1 MNKQNTPLL
10 EMPFG
15 DHLEELR
22 KRLAIGLL
30 GLLPIFV
37 VAVIFGQ
44 DLLALLIEPVQRELR
59 QAGLPATLQQTSPV
73 ETFSS
78 FVRVVLLTTVLVGA
92 PWLLWNL
99 WKFVAPGLYSSERR
113 FVYVL
118 IPMSTALTILG
129 VVFLYYVIIP
139 VILSFFIR
147 FGSGIGEPTTP
158 IAEVPP
164 GVVLPSVP
172 ILRGDPAAPEI
183 GQTWFNS
190 DLMQWRVCV
199 RMDGANAVVRGV
211 DATTG
216 TGIAQQYRVSE
227 YVKLF
232 LSLALAFAIGFQ
244 TPVVVL
250 LLGWSGIVDRKL
262 LGKYRR
268 HVALVCVVGGA
279 LLTPADPVSMV
290 LLAVPLYLLFELG
303 MILLILLPAQRVSK
317 GFGIVPDDRA
327 HASGKEP
334 PDAGDE

>member
-1 MNKQNTPLL
+1 MPLL

-22 KRLAIGLL
+22 RRLAIGLL

-44 DLLALLIEPVQRELR
+44 DLLALLIEPVQNELR

-73 ETFSS
+73 ETFGS
-78 FVRVVLLTTVLVGA
+78 FVRVVLITTVLAGA
-92 PWLLWNL
+92 PWLLWNV
-99 WKFVAPGLYSSERR
+99 WRFVAPGLYANEKR

-118 IPMSTALTILG
+118 IPMSGVLTVLG
-129 VVFLYYVIIP
+129 VLFLYFVIIP

-147 FGSGIGEPTTP
+147 FGSGIGEPSTP
-158 IAEVPP
+158 IVDVPA
-164 GVVLPSVP
+164 GVVLPTVP
-172 ILRGDPAAPEI
+172 VLPGDPPAPDV
-183 GQTWFNS
+183 GQSWFNTK
-190 DLMQWRVCV
+190 LMQWRVCV
-199 RMDGANAVVRGV
+199 RMEGATAVVRGV
-211 DATTG
+211 DAVAG

-244 TPVVVL
+244 MPVVVL
-250 LLGWSGIVDRKL
+250 LLGWSGIVDRAL

-268 HVALVCVVGGA
+268 HVALVCVLGGA

-290 LLAVPLYLLFELG
+290 LLAVPLYLLFEFG
-303 MILLILLPAQRVSK
+303 MILLVLLPAERVSR
-317 GFGIVPDDRA
+317 GIGVIPDDRA
-327 HASGKEP
+327 HAAGREP